1 MDFAKKLAELRKQR
15 NMTQEDLGRVV
26 GISTAAIS
34 KWENENA
41 IPDIYMLIELAD
53 YFNISTDEL
62 LGRNLRK
69 KKVAIADDAK
79 FMRDNLERILQDND
93 YNVIVKA
100 ENGKALL
107 EDRSFPKAEI
117 LLLDLDMPVM
127 NGFDALEVI
136 RRQYPS
142 IKVVI
147 CSVDGSEKSRR
158 KARELGAV
166 GYVTKPFMDEE
177 ILFLLNNLEGNVEK
191 GNTV

>member
-1 MDFAKKLAELRKQR
+1 MDFAKKLAELRKER

-41 IPDIYMLIELAD
+41 IPDIYMLMELAD
-53 YFNISTDEL
+53 YFNVSTDEL

-79 FMRDNLERILQDND
+79 FMRDSLERILQDND

-107 EDRSFPKAEI
+107 ENRNFPKVEI
-117 LLLDLDMPVM
+117 LILDLDMPVM
-127 NGFDALEVI
+127 SGFDVLEVV

-147 CSVDGSEKSRR
+147 CSADGSEKSRK
-158 KARELGAV
+158 KAKELGIV

-177 ILFLLNNLEGNVEK
+177 LVLLLKELEVIVEK
-191 GNTV
+191 EKTV